1 MYGRLSCMVSTA
13 NIHFPICIRSCAVR
27 VGRRQF
33 ESCCCYVVVSTEQC
47 QLPRH
52 LPPCLSLLTA
62 DAVVTLASSH
72 LVVQSSPLVGYG
84 HLLSLSIVGTQ
95 SHYWA
100 VEWSSLE
107 WCWRHAFI
115 GRYTTYSNSIF
126 IIYTECLLATSQPIS
141 TYIPIC

>member
-1 MYGRLSCMVSTA
+1 MYSMVSTA
-13 NIHFPICIRSCAVR
+13 DIYSPICIRSCAVR

-33 ESCCCYVVVSTEQC
+33 EPCCCYVVVSTEQC

-72 LVVQSSPLVGYG
+72 LVVQSSPVVGYG
-84 HLLSLSIVGTQ
+84 HLLSLSILGSGQATQ

-107 WCWRHAFI
+107 
-115 GRYTTYSNSIF
+115 
-126 IIYTECLLATSQPIS
+126 
-141 TYIPIC
+141 